1 MINKS
6 IKRPVNFQTTE
17 PVTTLSKPSWRSQTR
32 FFNSQKQQVT
42 HSRHQVN
49 IIKTVS
55 PKLCP
60 NPFFGRNHALIP
72 SVSFPLQREK
82 NWCTW
87 RLVRWLE
94 RLLPRQWT
102 LGKKLHHTNSDVY
115 IYMLVSK
122 NRGTPKWMVKIME
135 NPIKV
140 DDLGVPLFSETSIY
154 LCTAYVCI
162 STRISTLPLQIMLKL
177 PVVWRLPVFIPQLA
191 SPRSFWWI
199 QGWLLEVRHELPRRV
214 HR

>member
-1 MINKS
+1 M
-6 IKRPVNFQTTE
+6 
-17 PVTTLSKPSWRSQTR
+17 
-32 FFNSQKQQVT
+32 
-42 HSRHQVN
+42 
-49 IIKTVS
+49 S

-72 SVSFPLQREK
+72 SDSFPSTRKILMH
-82 NWCTW
+82 
-87 RLVRWLE
+87 LE
-94 RLLPRQWT
+94 T
-102 LGKKLHHTNSDVY
+102 GEMAGEASTSAMELGQKASSH

-162 STRISTLPLQIMLKL
+162 SLRISTLPLQIMLKL
-177 PVVWRLPVFIPQLA
+177 PVVWRLPVFIPQLP